1 LLLSRNAVLNGK
13 EWACLRRFGWYWG
26 WWGNMPHSM
35 RAKIRIEWL
44 DAAGLVVYMDNLDR
58 EVDALRSKVE
68 KYARRGGLQVVQE

>member
-1 LLLSRNAVLNGK
+1 
-13 EWACLRRFGWYWG
+13 
-26 WWGNMPHSM
+26 MPHSM